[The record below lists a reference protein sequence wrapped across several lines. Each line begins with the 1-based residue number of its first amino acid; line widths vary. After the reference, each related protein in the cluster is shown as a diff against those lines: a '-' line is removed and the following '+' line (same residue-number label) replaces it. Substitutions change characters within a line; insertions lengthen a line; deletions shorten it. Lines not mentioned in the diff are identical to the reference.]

1 MMVIKKIKYM
11 LTGIIASLAM
21 TSYAQ
26 EQQFESTPT
35 WSEEFNYEGRP
46 DSLKWEFDYG
56 TGQHGWG
63 NNELQYYV
71 NTAQNIM
78 VSNGTL
84 KIHAIHEA
92 TNGMAYSSSKIK
104 TLGKNGF
111 KYGRIEVSAKVPPQV
126 GTWPAVWMMPVHSTY
141 GGWPRSGEIDIIE
154 HVGYDPKQL
163 HITVHT
169 LDYNGMNNNQ
179 KGSNT
184 YVEKAIS
191 EFNTYRIDWTEEGIT
206 GYINDKKVYEY
217 PNTGKGYTSWPF
229 DQEFYLIVNL
239 AVGGDWGGRKGVENE
254 TFPATFEVDY
264 IRYYPL
270 KSK

>member
-1 MMVIKKIKYM
+1 MTAIKLMKQIII
-11 LTGIIASLAM
+11 GISALLA
-21 TSYAQ
+21 TTQYTQ
-26 EQQFESTPT
+26 GQTFESVPS
-35 WSEEFNYEGRP
+35 WSEEFNYEGKP
-46 DSLKWEFDYG
+46 DSSKWSFDYG
-56 TGQHGWG
+56 TGENGWG

-71 NTAQNIM
+71 NTPQNIA
-78 VSNGTL
+78 VNNGIL
-84 KIHAIHEA
+84 QIHAIHEP
-92 TNGMAYSSSKIK
+92 TNEMAYSSSKIK
-104 TLGKNGF
+104 TLGKKGF
-111 KYGRIEVSAKVPPQV
+111 KYGRIEVAAKVPRQV
-126 GTWPAVWMMPVHSTY
+126 GTWPAVWMMPVHNVY
-141 GGWPRSGEIDIIE
+141 GGWPKSGEIDIVE
-154 HVGYDPKQL
+154 HVGYDPNQL

-184 YVEKAIS
+184 HVERAIS
-191 EFNTYRIDWTEEGIT
+191 HFNIYRIDWTEEGII

-217 PNTGKGYTSWPF
+217 LNNGKGYASWPF

-239 AVGGDWGGRKGVENE
+239 AVGGNWGGRQGVENE